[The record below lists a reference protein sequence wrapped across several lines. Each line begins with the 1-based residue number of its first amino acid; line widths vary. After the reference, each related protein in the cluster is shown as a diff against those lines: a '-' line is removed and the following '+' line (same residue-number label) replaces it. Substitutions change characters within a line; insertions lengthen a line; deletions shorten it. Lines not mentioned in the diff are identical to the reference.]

1 MPWKAVKTKNKSKIG
16 QADAT
21 DTLTLNN
28 QFKCLEQYQIY
39 FTKQTNK
46 AENINTETQK
56 KQETKHISK

>member
-1 MPWKAVKTKNKSKIG
+1 MPWKALKTKNKSKIG

-56 KQETKHISK
+56 K